1 MAHSATAIEHGSDTG
16 RSDVVVSISVR
27 TLLVAAG
34 IVAVAG
40 ALASIGSA
48 LLMIFVSVLC
58 VAVLSPVATAME
70 RRLGWSR
77 ALCSTVLVLG
87 IVIAL
92 AVVLLVLAQAVSDA
106 VGGFSH
112 DLPEIVDRVRHS
124 DVGDF
129 INGGSGSLDTLRE
142 HATDITKGVA
152 TVSGGVADVGVSAFG
167 AITLF
172 FSVIFLTLFGLN
184 DEPRVR
190 DWIGGLMYRDT
201 RERYLDVTD
210 RIIHTTSR
218 YMLGNLAISVI
229 CATVYGV
236 TAVILDLP
244 YPLAL
249 ALIAG
254 FLDLIPTVGATIAGV
269 IIGVVALS
277 VSLQALVA
285 FAIVMLVYQ
294 QVENYVLQPTIIG
307 RAARVSG
314 FTVLVSVLAFG
325 ALFGFIGAIIGVPI
339 AAALQILVGGA
350 HGRPGGLASRPPTS
364 LSSSSRPDRPQSR
377 KACDDGSRMCGRS
390 IGRDN
395 NHTLEVIVSEHA
407 ATPQFAAPSI
417 PSLRDS
423 VRNATGYWWVLLAAG
438 IAWVAVAL
446 VILQFDQA
454 SVTTV
459 GILVGLM
466 FLALGVENI
475 ALSTLDVPV
484 RWAWALF
491 GGLFSC
497 PPSSASPTRRTPSP
511 AWPTSLGFLFL
522 IVGVW
527 WMIRAFLERAIN
539 PLWWL
544 GLISGILMTALA
556 FWTSGQFFIHKAY
569 VLLVFAGIW
578 ALMQGIT
585 NIVRAFQIR
594 ALREEL

>member
-1 MAHSATAIEHGSDTG
+1 MAHSPRAIERGSDPG
-16 RSDVVVSISVR
+16 RSDVVVSISIR
-27 TLLVAAG
+27 TLLVVAG

-87 IVIAL
+87 TVLAL
-92 AVVLLVLAQAVSDA
+92 GVVLLVLAQAVSDA
-106 VGGFSH
+106 VRGFSH
-112 DLPEIVDRVRHS
+112 DLPEIVDQVRHS

-142 HATDITKGVA
+142 HATDITNGVA

-184 DEPRVR
+184 DERRVR

-201 RERYLDVTD
+201 RERYLDITD

-229 CATVYGV
+229 CATVYGM

-314 FTVLVSVLAFG
+314 FTVLTSVLAFG

-339 AAALQILVGGA
+339 AAGLQILVDELTA
-350 HGRPGGLASRPPTS
+350 ARRARIAAADLAE
-364 LSSSSRPDRPQSR
+364 Q
-377 KACDDGSRMCGRS
+377 
-390 IGRDN
+390 
-395 NHTLEVIVSEHA
+395 
-407 ATPQFAAPSI
+407 QQ
-417 PSLRDS
+417 
-423 VRNATGYWWVLLAAG
+423 LA
-438 IAWVAVAL
+438 
-446 VILQFDQA
+446 
-454 SVTTV
+454 
-459 GILVGLM
+459 
-466 FLALGVENI
+466 
-475 ALSTLDVPV
+475 
-484 RWAWALF
+484 
-491 GGLFSC
+491 
-497 PPSSASPTRRTPSP
+497 
-511 AWPTSLGFLFL
+511 
-522 IVGVW
+522 
-527 WMIRAFLERAIN
+527 
-539 PLWWL
+539 
-544 GLISGILMTALA
+544 
-556 FWTSGQFFIHKAY
+556 
-569 VLLVFAGIW
+569 
-578 ALMQGIT
+578 
-585 NIVRAFQIR
+585 
-594 ALREEL
+594 